1 MATRVIRIDDD
12 RTRFRLLQYVFS
24 VRVVPLR
31 LEPLSIGWALPTI
44 PAEDAALHKWRAS
57 AGCGLFGRTQERY
70 TVLVHNGVM
79 KVAEKP
85 VRQSVSLP
93 PRLAK
98 QVGSMAKSRKL
109 SKNRMLLE
117 LIENGIDAEKR
128 KQQEFFALAE
138 RFRNEQDPEAANR
151 LGDELGRMVFGG

>member
-1 MATRVIRIDDD
+1 LGA
-12 RTRFRLLQYVFS
+12 RFFFRAFDIGDGSFYRRPLGRLKTSAPAPRNPHDLY
-24 VRVVPLR
+24 
-31 LEPLSIGWALPTI
+31 TI
-44 PAEDAALHKWRAS
+44 
-57 AGCGLFGRTQERY
+57 
-70 TVLVHNGVM
+70 LVHNGVM
-79 KVAEKP
+79 KVVEKP

-117 LIENGIDAEKR
+117 LIENGLDAEKR
-128 KQQEFFALAE
+128 KQQQFFALAE

-151 LGDELGRMVFGG
+151 LGDELGRMIFGG

>member
-1 MATRVIRIDDD
+1 
-12 RTRFRLLQYVFS
+12 
-24 VRVVPLR
+24 
-31 LEPLSIGWALPTI
+31 
-44 PAEDAALHKWRAS
+44 
-57 AGCGLFGRTQERY
+57 
-70 TVLVHNGVM
+70 M
-79 KVAEKP
+79 KVAEKT

-117 LIENGIDAEKR
+117 LIENGIDTEKR
-128 KQQEFFALAE
+128 RQRQFFTLAE
-138 RFRNEQDPEAANR
+138 RFRNEQDPQAASR

>member
-1 MATRVIRIDDD
+1 MREAKSRFVTGAGWDARKAARAATCVFLD
-12 RTRFRLLQYVFS
+12 RAY
-24 VRVVPLR
+24 
-31 LEPLSIGWALPTI
+31 TI
-44 PAEDAALHKWRAS
+44 
-57 AGCGLFGRTQERY
+57 
-70 TVLVHNGVM
+70 LVHNGVVKM
-79 KVAEKP
+79 AEKA

-128 KQQEFFALAE
+128 KQQQFFALAE

>member
-1 MATRVIRIDDD
+1 VRGIIAIAQ
-12 RTRFRLLQYVFS
+12 RTAPAPASIFEFS
-24 VRVVPLR
+24 VLGGGLLDRR
-31 LEPLSIGWALPTI
+31 WFRRSKLS
-44 PAEDAALHKWRAS
+44 
-57 AGCGLFGRTQERY
+57 Y
-70 TVLVHNGVM
+70 TVLVHNGAM
-79 KVAEKP
+79 KVAEKA

-93 PRLAK
+93 PRVAK
-98 QVGSMAKSRKL
+98 QVGSMARSRKL

-128 KQQEFFALAE
+128 KQQQFFALAE

>member
-1 MATRVIRIDDD
+1 MDGGLLD
-12 RTRFRLLQYVFS
+12 RRCFRRS
-24 VRVVPLR
+24 KC
-31 LEPLSIGWALPTI
+31 S
-44 PAEDAALHKWRAS
+44 
-57 AGCGLFGRTQERY
+57 Y

-79 KVAEKP
+79 KVAEKA

-93 PRLAK
+93 PRVAK

-128 KQQEFFALAE
+128 KQQQFFALAE

-151 LGDELGRMVFGG
+151 LGDELGKMVFGG

>member
-1 MATRVIRIDDD
+1 MSTTSKGAETPLTVSSFRIRHWRRRHVEWTPD
-12 RTRFRLLQYVFS
+12 R
-24 VRVVPLR
+24 PH
-31 LEPLSIGWALPTI
+31 TI
-44 PAEDAALHKWRAS
+44 
-57 AGCGLFGRTQERY
+57 
-70 TVLVHNGVM
+70 LVHNDVM
-79 KVAEKP
+79 KMAEKA

-93 PRLAK
+93 PGLAK
-98 QVGSMAKSRKL
+98 QVGSLAKSRKL

-128 KQQEFFALAE
+128 KQQQFFALAE

>member
-1 MATRVIRIDDD
+1 MNPR
-12 RTRFRLLQYVFS
+12 
-24 VRVVPLR
+24 
-31 LEPLSIGWALPTI
+31 GWASDRL
-44 PAEDAALHKWRAS
+44 
-57 AGCGLFGRTQERY
+57 Y

-79 KVAEKP
+79 KVAEKA

-128 KQQEFFALAE
+128 KQQQFFALAE

>member
-1 MATRVIRIDDD
+1 MIARRDRAWIYADASSLARGAPLTAPRREGCLRPPFSTLQNPEGPGLAPVIED
-12 RTRFRLLQYVFS
+12 RSSY
-24 VRVVPLR
+24 
-31 LEPLSIGWALPTI
+31 TI
-44 PAEDAALHKWRAS
+44 
-57 AGCGLFGRTQERY
+57 
-70 TVLVHNGVM
+70 LVHNGVM
-79 KVAEKP
+79 KVAEKA

-128 KQQEFFALAE
+128 KQQQFLALAE
-138 RFRNEQDPEAANR
+138 RFRNEKDPEAASR

>member
-1 MATRVIRIDDD
+1 MRGPWRGQNSQKPRPKRLKTRLFFLDFGMGGDVLD
-12 RTRFRLLQYVFS
+12 RRWFRRS
-24 VRVVPLR
+24 K
-31 LEPLSIGWALPTI
+31 LS
-44 PAEDAALHKWRAS
+44 
-57 AGCGLFGRTQERY
+57 Y

-79 KVAEKP
+79 KAEKA

-93 PRLAK
+93 LRVAK

-117 LIENGIDAEKR
+117 LIENGIDADKR
-128 KQQEFFALAE
+128 KQQQFFALAE